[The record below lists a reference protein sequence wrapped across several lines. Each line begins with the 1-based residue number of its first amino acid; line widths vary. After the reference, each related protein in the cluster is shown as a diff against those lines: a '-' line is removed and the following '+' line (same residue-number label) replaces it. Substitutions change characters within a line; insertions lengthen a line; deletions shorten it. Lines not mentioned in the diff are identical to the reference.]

1 MAAAVLNHQLRAGG
15 LLHRLRRHQAA
26 AWRLQCKPVCASTE
40 LELNHWLQAVPWR
53 GEWPRAVLAD
63 HQTRGQG
70 QRGRRWEAAR
80 GGVWISAALPWDA
93 SGGHADML
101 GLIVALALAERL
113 EQEGLPVRIKW
124 PNDLLIDSRKLAG
137 MLPRLVFRGGRL
149 RMVRIGIGLNVA
161 NPSPMGAVALRELL
175 PPGRARRDFWAVEV
189 LRALDRVQTLAN
201 RPEVVRRGIEN
212 RLWAHQVQDPQSG
225 ETWDIQGL
233 ASNGA
238 LQLCQGTRTASWTR
252 WPDGTLDNLYNLAR

>member
-1 MAAAVLNHQLRAGG
+1 
-15 LLHRLRRHQAA
+15 
-26 AWRLQCKPVCASTE
+26 
-40 LELNHWLQAVPWR
+40 
-53 GEWPRAVLAD
+53 
-63 HQTRGQG
+63 
-70 QRGRRWEAAR
+70 
-80 GGVWISAALPWDA
+80 
-93 SGGHADML
+93 ML

-137 MLPRLVFRGGRL
+137 LLPRLVFRGGRL

-175 PPGRARRDFWAVEV
+175 PPGRARRDFWTVEV
-189 LRALDRVQTLAN
+189 LRALGRVQTLAN

-212 RLWAHQVQDPQSG
+212 RLWTHQVQDPQSG

-238 LQLCQGTRTASWTR
+238 LQLCRGTRTASWTR
-252 WPDGTLDNLYNLAR
+252 WPDSTLDNLYNLAK